1 MFGFA
6 NALLLLLLAAA
17 CLDFVPVLRRRLSPA
32 AWWAEER
39 PLFCARGA
47 AVRQRYGTAA
57 FLLGVMVYEFI
68 VVFNNSMAREN
79 WPWLQTR
86 VSPVLDWVMYLCFGC
101 KILLGT
107 RYSGR
112 SLLCAGALYFVARW
126 VYFNGQNIWWLGL
139 CVALLAAKDVP
150 LRRCMKALLACG
162 LPPLALVELLH
173 FAGVI
178 APDAS
183 SERDGSFRLMFGYG
197 HPNTF
202 GGVVFGLVL
211 AWVLLRRARLTWA
224 ELTGVAVVGAFL
236 MIGPKSRS
244 AALCSF
250 LLVALLAAAK
260 LHTRRG
266 PCPGSR
272 TLAAGCAALVP
283 SEYTLVTPHNPGT
296 KTEQQS
302 DVLTVSNYKML
313 KNALRTLVQNGVEHG
328 VIHTSQYEVDIEAD
342 LPQAVYEIAREDP
355 IGAYA
360 IDYITHDCT
369 LIVAY
374 YEIKVDITFRDVLTP
389 LDEIEYVGGETEAGR
404 LISRALEDYDDH
416 LTLYATYPGRPD
428 YAALVQDL
436 SLIHI

>member
-32 AWWAEER
+32 AWWAEDR

-150 LRRCMKALLACG
+150 L
-162 LPPLALVELLH
+162 
-173 FAGVI
+173 
-178 APDAS
+178 
-183 SERDGSFRLMFGYG
+183 
-197 HPNTF
+197 
-202 GGVVFGLVL
+202 
-211 AWVLLRRARLTWA
+211 
-224 ELTGVAVVGAFL
+224 
-236 MIGPKSRS
+236 
-244 AALCSF
+244 
-250 LLVALLAAAK
+250 
-260 LHTRRG
+260 
-266 PCPGSR
+266 
-272 TLAAGCAALVP
+272 
-283 SEYTLVTPHNPGT
+283 
-296 KTEQQS
+296 
-302 DVLTVSNYKML
+302 
-313 KNALRTLVQNGVEHG
+313 
-328 VIHTSQYEVDIEAD
+328 
-342 LPQAVYEIAREDP
+342 
-355 IGAYA
+355 
-360 IDYITHDCT
+360 
-369 LIVAY
+369 
-374 YEIKVDITFRDVLTP
+374 
-389 LDEIEYVGGETEAGR
+389 
-404 LISRALEDYDDH
+404 
-416 LTLYATYPGRPD
+416 
-428 YAALVQDL
+428 
-436 SLIHI
+436 SLIHISEPTRP